1 MILVNFNILKVTK
14 IKFIIII
21 IILYI
26 ITNNSI

>member
-14 IKFIIII
+14 INFIIII